1 LRKLNVL
8 RIFLIQNGYEDTLLG
23 RNGEIL
29 LHMGS
34 VENQKD
40 ALTEFFGWLA
50 TNTDLPKARRQ
61 AEVMNINVLFQ
72 S

>member
-1 LRKLNVL
+1 
-8 RIFLIQNGYEDTLLG
+8 
-23 RNGEIL
+23 
-29 LHMGS
+29 MGS